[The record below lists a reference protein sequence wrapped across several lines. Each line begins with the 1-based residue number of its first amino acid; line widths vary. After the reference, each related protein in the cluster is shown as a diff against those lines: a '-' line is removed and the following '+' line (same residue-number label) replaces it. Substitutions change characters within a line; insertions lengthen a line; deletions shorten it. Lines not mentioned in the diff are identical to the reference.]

1 MSQTRHF
8 LVVLHVIRNT
18 LFRLM
23 AIVAYNTER
32 SISVDC
38 IKVLIYL
45 TVIQRNLNEYV
56 FSFVAKTHFTIE
68 NTSETS

>member
-45 TVIQRNLNEYV
+45 TVI
-56 FSFVAKTHFTIE
+56 
-68 NTSETS
+68 

>member
-23 AIVAYNTER
+23 AIVAYNTEKHKR
-32 SISVDC
+32 
-38 IKVLIYL
+38 
-45 TVIQRNLNEYV
+45 
-56 FSFVAKTHFTIE
+56 
-68 NTSETS
+68 